1 MLMDIYI
8 PAILVCV
15 PTFLVTAAI
24 TMKFSGGIKKS
35 VADLKLLVKKMENL
49 DGCDMANMEILSEQV
64 EVLNDK
70 IIKDAWKRFKQDSE
84 LILGGKIVPEPTG
97 YFNNEEIYT
106 VPRGVKNLA
115 TLWAVLFG
123 IAALIFCLP
132 PAVTITRGYGGD
144 VVMASLGVSF
154 ASVGFIALTFV
165 IWYSYSKKAIVNGES
180 ELFAFVKGLESVLPV
195 ASLGAQ
201 TGLLLEGSRQNTIAF
216 ENTAK
221 AIADK
226 IDDFATNGIT
236 PIVSKAFED
245 SIKNNIY
252 PSIHQMK
259 INLEVLSGEVVKRQ
273 DEGMK
278 TLANAFGDRLTNT
291 IDGRIHSMCENV
303 DSINGTMK
311 ELENNMKVSITTL
324 ESSLQDDRSA
334 LAEVCERIK
343 ETAGIQ
349 KAASESINVMSG
361 YLETT
366 GKLVETLTTWDQ
378 LIENSSNTIAD
389 SLRSAVQSNEETTRN
404 LTSTMESLV
413 NAGMVQNEKAAQA
426 AGQLLN
432 DIVLEMNKV
441 LDGVGREIM
450 GSITTASA
458 DIEKSSNVIADS
470 LRSAVES
477 NVETAKGLAGTMES
491 LANAGT
497 EQYEVAAQAAAK
509 FLNDVIIEMNK
520 AMDGVGHEIA
530 ESITKASSESVEIVD
545 RLAETTGKLKEEY
558 DTYFTRVENQSRT
571 NMDDMDFHMQSVIG
585 RFSEDAMGVMEKL
598 EGNITKAMELF
609 EGNTADLI
617 SSLDEQSRSIGL
629 YAHDLNID
637 IADLSGNLKESVK
650 IFTEQIQGGVV
661 RTFQDFDEGLSEVSG
676 RLANTVESIRESVEN
691 LPKALKDGK

>member
-115 TLWAVLFG
+115 TLSAVLFG

-278 TLANAFGDRLTNT
+278 TLADAFGDRLTNT

-349 KAASESINVMSG
+349 KAASESINLMRVNWKP
-361 YLETT
+361 T
-366 GKLVETLTTWDQ
+366 GKW
-378 LIENSSNTIAD
+378 
-389 SLRSAVQSNEETTRN
+389 
-404 LTSTMESLV
+404 
-413 NAGMVQNEKAAQA
+413 
-426 AGQLLN
+426 
-432 DIVLEMNKV
+432 
-441 LDGVGREIM
+441 
-450 GSITTASA
+450 
-458 DIEKSSNVIADS
+458 
-470 LRSAVES
+470 
-477 NVETAKGLAGTMES
+477 
-491 LANAGT
+491 
-497 EQYEVAAQAAAK
+497 
-509 FLNDVIIEMNK
+509 
-520 AMDGVGHEIA
+520 
-530 ESITKASSESVEIVD
+530 
-545 RLAETTGKLKEEY
+545 
-558 DTYFTRVENQSRT
+558 
-571 NMDDMDFHMQSVIG
+571 
-585 RFSEDAMGVMEKL
+585 
-598 EGNITKAMELF
+598 
-609 EGNTADLI
+609 
-617 SSLDEQSRSIGL
+617 
-629 YAHDLNID
+629 
-637 IADLSGNLKESVK
+637 VK
-650 IFTEQIQGGVV
+650 HSPHGI
-661 RTFQDFDEGLSEVSG
+661 
-676 RLANTVESIRESVEN
+676 N
-691 LPKALKDGK
+691 